1 MQRTWIL
8 ISLGLAL
15 FISSPIAAQE
25 RITSFHSEIV
35 VNEDASLSVT
45 ETIDVVATGSQIK
58 HGIYR
63 DFPTKYR
70 GGFGKVVS
78 VGFKVI
84 KVLRDGQAE
93 PYSIAKRQNGK
104 RIYIGDPNAYV
115 DPGAHEYTIVYQTTR
130 QLGFFEDRD
139 DLYWNVTGNEWA
151 FHIDKV
157 TAEVILP
164 ANMPVGKVSADSY
177 TGPQGSEST
186 MAKYSI
192 GPGSPRV
199 LFRTTQVLGLYEGL
213 TIDVSW
219 PKGFVRPPS
228 SADKLLYAFQDN
240 IGSIM
245 GVFGLAVLLAYY
257 GITWAKVGND
267 PDRGT
272 IVPQWEIPDGLSPA
286 AIRFVRR
293 MGFDSKAFA
302 AAVLD
307 MAVKRY
313 VKIVQEKKEYRI
325 EKDKADL
332 STLAPEE
339 GKAIAALLGSSNSI
353 TLEQSN
359 HSRIA
364 QAIAV
369 LNKDLSDHY
378 RKQYFARNTGWGC
391 LGFIASVGIVIL
403 MALLVGN
410 MAPGIVVVFAVLLL
424 IVNAVFFPLM
434 RCVTIPGRRLLDK
447 IEGLRMYL
455 TTAEQDRLN
464 TLNPPERTPQLFEK
478 FLPYALA
485 LDVEQEWAEQFTEI
499 LAKAGEGGTAYSPAW
514 YHGTTSWSEVGSGR
528 FASAVGSSLAG
539 AIASSSVAPGSSS
552 GGGGGGGGSSGGG
565 GGGGG
570 GGGW

>member
-1 MQRTWIL
+1 MQRTCIL
-8 ISLGLAL
+8 ISLVLAFL
-15 FISSPIAAQE
+15 VSSPIAAQE
-25 RITSFHSEIV
+25 RITSFDSRIV
-35 VNEDASLSVT
+35 VNKDASLTVT
-45 ETIDVVATGSQIK
+45 ETIDVVANGAQIK

-70 GGFGKVVS
+70 GGFGKVVT

-84 KVLRDGQAE
+84 KILRDGQAE

-115 DPGAHEYTIVYQTTR
+115 NPGEHEYTIVYQTIR

-139 DLYWNVTGNEWA
+139 DLYWNVTGNEWVFPIEKA
-151 FHIDKV
+151 

-164 ANMPVGKVSADSY
+164 ANMPVAKVSADSY

-186 MAKYSI
+186 MAEYSI

-219 PKGFVRPPS
+219 PKGFVATPS
-228 SADKLLYAFQDN
+228 PAQKVLYFLWDNLGWTVGLLGLAALLLYY
-240 IGSIM
+240 
-245 GVFGLAVLLAYY
+245 LVL
-257 GITWAKVGND
+257 WARVGND
-267 PDRGT
+267 PERGT
-272 IVPQWEIPDGLSPA
+272 IVPQWEIPEGLSPA
-286 AIRFVRR
+286 AVRFVWK

-302 AAVLD
+302 AAVLN

-313 VKIVQEKKEYRI
+313 VKIVQEKDEYTI
-325 EKDKADL
+325 EKDKADP
-332 STLAPEE
+332 SVLAPEE
-339 GKAIAALLGSSNSI
+339 QKGVDSLLGASDSI
-353 TLEQSN
+353 TLKDTN

-364 QAIAV
+364 SALAA
-369 LNKDLSDHY
+369 LNVELDSRY

-499 LAKAGEGGTAYSPAW
+499 LAKAGEGGAAYSPSW
-514 YHGTTSWSEVGSGR
+514 YSGTSSWSDMGSGR

>member
-1 MQRTWIL
+1 MQRTWVL

-15 FISSPIAAQE
+15 LFSSPIAAQE
-25 RITSFHSEIV
+25 RITSFDSRIV
-35 VNEDASLSVT
+35 VDKDASLTVT
-45 ETIDVVATGSQIK
+45 ETIDVVANGDQIR

-70 GGFGKVVS
+70 GGFGKVVT

-84 KVLRDGQAE
+84 KILRDGQAE
-93 PYSIAKRQNGK
+93 PYSIANRQNAK

-115 DPGAHEYTIVYQTTR
+115 DAGAHEYTIVYQTTR
-130 QLGFFEDRD
+130 HLGFFSDQD

-164 ANMPVGKVSADSY
+164 SDVPVTKITADSY
-177 TGPQGSEST
+177 TGASGSEST
-186 MAKYSI
+186 MAKYTI
-192 GPGSPRV
+192 GPGSPSV
-199 LFRTTQVLGLYEGL
+199 SFRTTEGLEANEGL
-213 TIDVSW
+213 TIDVGF

-228 SADKLLYAFQDN
+228 SADKFLYVFQDN

-245 GVFGLAVLLAYY
+245 GVFGLVVLLAYY
-257 GITWAKVGND
+257 GITWARVGND
-267 PDRGT
+267 PEKGT

-293 MGFDSKAFA
+293 MGFDSKAFG
-302 AAVLD
+302 AAVLN

-313 VKIVQEKKEYRI
+313 VRIVQKKHEYTI
-325 EKDKADL
+325 EKDKADP
-332 STLAPEE
+332 SVLAPEE
-339 GKAIAALLGSSNSI
+339 QKGVDSLLGASDNI
-353 TLEQSN
+353 TLKDTN

-364 QAIAV
+364 SALAA
-369 LNKDLSDHY
+369 LNVELDNRY
-378 RKQYFARNTGWGC
+378 RKQYFSRNTGWGC

-410 MAPGIVVVFAVLLL
+410 MVPGIVVVFAVLLL
-424 IVNAVFFPLM
+424 IVNVVFFPLM

-485 LDVEQEWAEQFTEI
+485 LDVEQQWSEQFTEI
-499 LAKAGEGGTAYSPAW
+499 LAKAGEGGAAYSPSW
-514 YHGTTSWSEVGSGR
+514 YSGTSSWSDLGSGR